1 MTLAVGDPA
10 PAFTLPD
17 EAGEPVSLADFKGK
31 KVVIYFYP
39 KDDTPGC
46 TREACSF
53 RDNLPKFSS
62 KDATILGV
70 SRDSSESHDQFK
82 AKFQLPFTLV
92 SDVDGKLSE
101 GYGVW
106 VERERDG
113 KKSMGINRSTFL
125 IDKTGVVRKEW
136 RGVNV
141 DGHSEEVLAAIG
153 EL

>member
-1 MTLAVGDPA
+1 MSVKVGDPA
-10 PAFTLPD
+10 PNFKLPTDGGKTLSMED
-17 EAGEPVSLADFKGK
+17 LKGK
-31 KVVIYFYP
+31 NVVLYFYP

-62 KDATILGV
+62 MDATILGV
-70 SRDSSESHDQFK
+70 SRDSSQSHDEFK
-82 AKFQLPFTLV
+82 AKYQLPFTLV

-113 KKSMGINRSTFL
+113 KKSMGMNRSTFL
-125 IDKTGVVRKEW
+125 IDKKGVIRKEW

-141 DGHSEEVLAAIG
+141 DGHSEEVLAAVTA
-153 EL
+153 L

>member
-1 MTLAVGDPA
+1 MSIKVGDQA
-10 PAFTLPD
+10 P
-17 EAGEPVSLADFKGK
+17 DFKLPTDGGK
-31 KVVIYFYP
+31 TLSMQDLRGQNVVLYFYP

>member
-1 MTLAVGDPA
+1 MSVKVGDRA
-10 PAFTLPD
+10 P
-17 EAGEPVSLADFKGK
+17 DFKLPTDGGK
-31 KVVIYFYP
+31 TLSMSDLKGKNVVLYFYP

-53 RDNLPKFSS
+53 RDNLPKFNS
-62 KDATILGV
+62 KNATILGV

-82 AKFQLPFTLV
+82 AKYQLPFALV

-101 GYGVW
+101 DYGVW

-113 KKSMGINRSTFL
+113 KKSMGMNRSTFL
-125 IDKTGVVRKEW
+125 IDKTGVIRKEW

-141 DGHSEEVLAAIG
+141 DGHSEEVLAAINA
-153 EL
+153 L

>member
-1 MTLAVGDPA
+1 MSIKIGDPA
-10 PAFTLPD
+10 P
-17 EAGEPVSLADFKGK
+17 DFKLPTDGGK
-31 KVVIYFYP
+31 TLSMQDLKGQNVVLYFYP

-53 RDNLPKFSS
+53 RDNLPRFSS

-113 KKSMGINRSTFL
+113 KKFMGINRSTFL
-125 IDKTGVVRKEW
+125 IDKKGIVRKEW

>member
-1 MTLAVGDPA
+1 MSVKVGDPA
-10 PAFTLPD
+10 P
-17 EAGEPVSLADFKGK
+17 DFKLPTDGGK
-31 KVVIYFYP
+31 TLSMKDLKGKNVVLYFYP

-70 SRDSSESHDQFK
+70 SRDSAESHDQFK

-125 IDKTGVVRKEW
+125 IDKTGVIRKEW

-141 DGHSEEVLAAIG
+141 DGHSEEVLAAINA
-153 EL
+153 L

>member
-1 MTLAVGDPA
+1 MSVQVGDKA
-10 PAFTLPD
+10 PDFNLPTD
-17 EAGEPVSLADFKGK
+17 GGKSLSMGDLKGK
-31 KVVIYFYP
+31 NVVLYFYP

-53 RDNLPKFSS
+53 RDNLPKFSAM
-62 KDATILGV
+62 DATIVGV
-70 SRDSSESHDQFK
+70 SSDSSESHDAFK
-82 AKFQLPFTLV
+82 AKFQLPFPLV

-113 KKSMGINRSTFL
+113 KKFFGINRSTFL
-125 IDKTGVVRKEW
+125 IDKAGVIRREW

-141 DGHSEEVLAAIG
+141 DGHSEEILAAVNA
-153 EL
+153 L

>member
-1 MTLAVGDPA
+1 MSIKVGDVA
-10 PAFTLPD
+10 PNFDLPTDGVNTLSMQ
-17 EAGEPVSLADFKGK
+17 SLRGK
-31 KVVIYFYP
+31 NVVLYFYP

-53 RDNLPKFSS
+53 RDNLPHFSS

-82 AKFQLPFTLV
+82 SKYQLPFTLV

-101 GYGVW
+101 AYGVW

-125 IDKTGVVRKEW
+125 IDKSGIVRREW

-141 DGHSEEVLAAIG
+141 DGHTEEVLAAIN